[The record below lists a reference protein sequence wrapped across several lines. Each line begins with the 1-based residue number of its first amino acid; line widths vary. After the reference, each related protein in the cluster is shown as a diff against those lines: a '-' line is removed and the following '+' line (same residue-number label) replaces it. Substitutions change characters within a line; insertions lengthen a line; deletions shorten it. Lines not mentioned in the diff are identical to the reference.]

1 VLGPLLRR
9 GFPSPRA
16 LARRKARHNLVGRY
30 LPDLVFG
37 ANDGIITTLA
47 VVSGVVGAS
56 LSTRVILILGFA
68 NLLADGVSM
77 GASNVLSRR
86 SAADHEAMPSL
97 RVASYHGLA
106 TFVGFV
112 VAGVVPLLAYLV
124 PGLGGD
130 RFVVAGVLALA
141 TLFAVGA
148 SRSLFIRRP
157 WHLAGL
163 EMLLIGA
170 AAGALAYLIGMAGAW
185 LTA

>member
-1 VLGPLLRR
+1 VFGSFLRR
-9 GFPSPRA
+9 AHPGGAHSQV
-16 LARRKARHNLVGRY
+16 ARPLVGRY

-56 LSTRVILILGFA
+56 LSTKVILILGFA

-86 SAADHEAMPSL
+86 SASDGETMPSL
-97 RVASYHGLA
+97 REAARHGLA
-106 TFVGFV
+106 TIIGFV
-112 VAGVVPLLAYLV
+112 TAGFVPLVAYLL
-124 PGLGGD
+124 PGFGGD
-130 RFVVAGVLALA
+130 RFVLAAGLGLV
-141 TLFAVGA
+141 TLFLVGA

-157 WHLAGL
+157 WHLAGI

-170 AAGALAYLIGMAGAW
+170 GAGALAYLIGMVGAIIVG
-185 LTA
+185 